1 MPTNLLTTNTT
12 AASSSDVT
20 LADGERATLSIKDE
34 KDGAVVYVEI
44 KNDGGGYR
52 EFRQLGRHSSPMVVD
67 GPCTFRVRRL
77 AGPAIGVVR
86 D

>member
-12 AASSSDVT
+12 AASSADVT
-20 LADGERATLSIKDE
+20 LADSERTTLSVKDG

-44 KNDGGGYR
+44 KDDAGTYNK
-52 EFRQLGRHSSPMVVD
+52 FRQLGYHNSPMVVD
-67 GPCTFRVRRL
+67 GPCVFRVRRL
-77 AGPAIGVVR
+77 AGAAIGVVR